1 MTSRRGLPDGDGDG
15 DADGAGGKA
24 QASAKVASEKIGDR
38 RTDTKP
44 LGGNANEDMESEK
57 RNNSALVKKNMEA
70 EAATKIQASF
80 RGYQVRKQLKNR
92 VSFRFR
98 NESRLLSEY
107 FGSRAVCDLFITQN
121 KVCTDFQC
129 QNRRY
134 LLALLYNF
142 SKISYLRF

>member
-15 DADGAGGKA
+15 ADGKA

-38 RTDTKP
+38 RADAKP

-57 RNNSALVKKNMEA
+57 RNNSALVKKNTET

-92 VSFRFR
+92 VSFGFLTGGR
-98 NESRLLSEY
+98 
-107 FGSRAVCDLFITQN
+107 Q
-121 KVCTDFQC
+121 
-129 QNRRY
+129 
-134 LLALLYNF
+134 
-142 SKISYLRF
+142 